1 MTSNEA
7 ELHQLEEAWADAL
20 ADWAVPERYLAQ
32 VSTSPF
38 ELSPSSFRPDTARL
52 RTPTLS
58 WLAEELARLP
68 EGERTLLD
76 VGSGAGGT
84 SLMLWP
90 TAELITAVDQSEQM
104 LAAVRDN
111 AAELGIPLAALKT
124 VNSRW
129 PSLDLQSASVVV
141 CANVLYNVPAPVAF
155 LRALID
161 SASHAVVVEVT
172 ERHPHFGV
180 NPLWLRFHGY
190 RRPTQPSAEAV
201 GAMLRLLG
209 YEPQVA
215 RWERRA
221 ADPDDPEEVGRLA
234 RRACIPEERWEEVGA
249 YLRAEPLQ
257 PTGVMAF
264 RVQLS

>member
-1 MTSNEA
+1 MQSREA
-7 ELHQLEEAWADAL
+7 ELQRLEEEWAAAL
-20 ADWAVPERYLAQ
+20 ADWAVPERFLAQ
-32 VSTSPF
+32 VPTSPF
-38 ELSPSSFRPDTARL
+38 ELSPSSFKPDPARL
-52 RTPTLS
+52 GTPTLR
-58 WLAEELARLP
+58 WLAEELERLP

-90 TAELITAVDQSEQM
+90 TAERITALDQSEQM

-111 AAELGIPLAALKT
+111 AAELGIPAEALKT

-129 PSLDLQSASVVV
+129 PAPEAPSASVVV
-141 CANVLYNVPAPVAF
+141 CANVLYNVPTPVAF
-155 LRALID
+155 LRALIE
-161 SASHAVVVEVT
+161 SATGAVVVEIT

-180 NPLWLRFHGY
+180 NPLWLRFNGY
-190 RRPTQPSAEAV
+190 QRPSQPSAEAV

-209 YEPQVA
+209 HEPEVA

-234 RRACIPEERWEEVGA
+234 RRACIPEERWAEVGA
-249 YLRAEPLQ
+249 YLREEPLQ
-257 PTGVMAF
+257 PTEVVAF
-264 RVQLS
+264 KIRLA